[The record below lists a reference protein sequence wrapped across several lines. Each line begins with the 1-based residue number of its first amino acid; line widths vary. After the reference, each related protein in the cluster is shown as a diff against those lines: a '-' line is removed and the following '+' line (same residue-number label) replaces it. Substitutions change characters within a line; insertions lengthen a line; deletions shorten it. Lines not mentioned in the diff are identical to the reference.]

1 MHHILKEMINPSA
14 HGWIDKYFAQKAAAI
29 INAAEDALYL
39 KIRNTGL
46 IYGHIIAPQGFESSE
61 ISGWTDEEKAKVALL
76 GALYN
81 TYCNKT
87 GQLDKQIFL
96 DAALKFYN
104 QITPQGFGLLKK
116 VLPSSQQSHE
126 LEGFIDERV
135 HTNDNI
141 LTRNFSHVITNALL
155 YMDVPAFAKF
165 LEGNNDPAVYIRKL
179 EETVVGTAMLALK
192 AKPDTTEYDTL
203 LEKLFEASVRY
214 TRLSQTGPADISIID
229 TDYFN
234 TYLEKAYLLDMA
246 VMAIW
251 KEGSV
256 ENADLEFVYRLAEWL
271 GIDEE
276 ATADSIAAFDVFI
289 KLHKKDIAYFKYSNP
304 VKHFYD
310 HTSQFVITLINR
322 NKKRLVKELAN
333 NGELMVLLTH
343 STHRS
348 LSPKEKK
355 KVRKQ
360 LLEICK
366 TVPSLTIFL
375 LPGGSLLLPLLIKFI
390 PQLLPSAFNE
400 NLENE

>member
-1 MHHILKEMINPSA
+1 MLQTFYKMINPST
-14 HGWIDKYFAQKAAAI
+14 HGWIDKYFKQKSAAI
-29 INAAEDALYL
+29 IAAGEEGLYAD
-39 KIRNTGL
+39 IRNTGL
-46 IYGHIIAPQGFESSE
+46 IYGHVVMPQGFNEAE
-61 ISGWTDEEKAKVALL
+61 TKGWTNEEMAKVALL
-76 GALYN
+76 SALFEMYVH
-81 TYCNKT
+81 TT
-87 GQLDKQIFL
+87 GQTDKEGFIK
-96 DAALKFYN
+96 AARKFYKKV
-104 QITPQGFGLLKK
+104 TPPGFDLLKK
-116 VLPSSQQSHE
+116 VLPSSPQSHE
-126 LEGFIDERV
+126 LESFIDERI

-141 LTRNFSHVITNALL
+141 LTRSFSHIITNALL
-155 YMDVPAFAKF
+155 YLDVPAFSKY
-165 LEGNNDPAVYIRKL
+165 LSGIEEPATYIRRL
-179 EETVVGTAMLALK
+179 EETVVGTVMLALK
-192 AKPDTTEYDTL
+192 AKPNHTEYDSL

-214 TRLSQTGPADISIID
+214 TRLSQTGPGDISIIN
-229 TDYFN
+229 TEYFS
-234 TYLEKAYLLDMA
+234 TYPERAYLLDMA
-246 VMAIW
+246 VMAVW
-251 KEGSV
+251 VEGTV
-256 ENADLEFVYRLAEWL
+256 ENTDLEFVYRLAEWL

-276 ATADSIAAFDVFI
+276 TTAESIATFDVFI
-289 KLHKKDIAYFKYSNP
+289 KLHRKEIAYFKYSHP

-310 HTSQFVITLINR
+310 HTAQFVMTLINR

-333 NGELMVLLTH
+333 NGELMLLLTH

>member
-1 MHHILKEMINPSA
+1 LHNITIKMINPSA

-29 INAAEDALYL
+29 NNAPKEVLYL
-39 KIRNTGL
+39 NIRNTGL
-46 IYGHIIAPQGFESSE
+46 IYGHVILPQGFNLNE
-61 ISGWTDEEKAKVALL
+61 IDGWTDDERAKVALL
-76 GALYN
+76 GAMYSI
-81 TYCNKT
+81 YCLKT
-87 GQLDKQIFL
+87 GQPDKLAFL
-96 DAALKFYN
+96 EAALKFYKK
-104 QITPQGFGLLKK
+104 ITPSGFGLLKK

-135 HTNDNI
+135 HTNENI

-155 YMDVPAFAKF
+155 YMDVPAFGRYLSGDEETA
-165 LEGNNDPAVYIRKL
+165 AYIRKL
-179 EETVVGTAMLALK
+179 EETVVGTVMLALK
-192 AKPDTTEYDTL
+192 AKPDNTEYDTL

-229 TDYFN
+229 IDYFN
-234 TYLEKAYLLDMA
+234 TYPEKAYLLDMA

-251 KEGSV
+251 KEGIV

-271 GIDEE
+271 GIEDED
-276 ATADSIAAFDVFI
+276 TAESIAAFDVFI

>member
-1 MHHILKEMINPSA
+1 MTLKSGYPFWLVKNGLPFTFPKLDHDITT
-14 HGWIDKYFAQKAAAI
+14 DVVI
-29 INAAEDALYL
+29 IGA
-39 KIRNTGL
+39 G
-46 IYGHIIAPQGFESSE
+46 
-61 ISGWTDEEKAKVALL
+61 ISGALARYYL
-76 GALYN
+76 VNEGIDCV
-81 TYCNKT
+81 T
-87 GQLDKQIFL
+87 L
-96 DAALKFYN
+96 DART
-104 QITPQGFGLLKK
+104 IGLGSTSASTSL
-116 VLPSSQQSHE
+116 LQYE
-126 LEGFIDERV
+126 IDRP
-135 HTNDNI
+135 
-141 LTRNFSHVITNALL
+141 LC
-155 YMDVPAFAKF
+155 
-165 LEGNNDPAVYIRKL
+165 KL
-179 EETVVGTAMLALK
+179 
-192 AKPDTTEYDTL
+192 
-203 LEKLFEASVRY
+203 
-214 TRLSQTGPADISIID
+214 ID
-229 TDYFN
+229 TVGK
-234 TYLEKAYLLDMA
+234 EKAYLLDMA

-289 KLHKKDIAYFKYSNP
+289 KLHKKEIAYFKYSNP

-348 LSPKEKK
+348 LNQKEKK
-355 KVRKQ
+355 KVHKQ